1 MAKAFYNKNTR
12 YITLVPN
19 WEKDE
24 SRPRFMPVFFFRID
38 ADGKYVYNK
47 SQRARIGGLRVKYL
61 RATPREKYYYLFEAL
76 EGNEHIRTGDILS
89 LYYGQVVP
97 NLPETPYMEVLASSN
112 VEDLPDI

>member
-19 WEKDE
+19 WERVSK
-24 SRPRFMPVFFFRID
+24 PRFMHVRFFRRN
-38 ADGKYVYNK
+38 ADGSYVYRK
-47 SQRARIGGLRVKYL
+47 GIQARIGGLRVKYL
-61 RATPREKYYYLFEAL
+61 RATPYEKYYYLFEAL
-76 EGNEHIRTGDILS
+76 ESNEHIQVGDILS

-97 NLPETPYMEVLASSN
+97 NLPETPYMEVLASSK

>member
-19 WEKDE
+19 WERVSK
-24 SRPRFMPVFFFRID
+24 PRFMHVRFFRRD
-38 ADGKYVYNK
+38 ADGSYVYRK
-47 SQRARIGGLRVKYL
+47 GIQARIGGLRVKYL
-61 RATPREKYYYLFEAL
+61 RATPYEKYYYLFEAL
-76 EGNEHIRTGDILS
+76 ESNEHIQVGDILS

-97 NLPETPYMEVLASSN
+97 NLPETPYMEVLASSK